1 MAQQYGEISDRLAE
15 FIAAQHV
22 FFVATAA
29 REGRVNISPKGWT
42 AFVSSAQSGR
52 LAERHRQRQ

>member
-1 MAQQYGEISDRLAE
+1 MTQQYGEISDRLAE

-29 REGRVNISPKGWT
+29 PMRPPRISWT
-42 AFVSSAQSGR
+42 STG
-52 LAERHRQRQ
+52 